1 MQVDR
6 QYFIQLLHT
15 SHCPVCTERA
25 PTLLLARHTSNC
37 TRTGEILELYPSQHC
52 ERKIESCFPTLA
64 HTSVSYP
71 TKPFL
76 QLEARWVERNPVS
89 KHCILPKDPTQLLW
103 PVLEQEYSALKAPTL
118 RPLKMYISSLIIKQF
133 IPLYRINAL
142 MNQGSSLPKCESQVV
157 GKCLTQMKETPY
169 SVSFTTRRYSTIR
182 TLELPCN
189 YIEHCRKRQIPG
201 ICVQIPH
208 TILPRRLVLQLCYL

>member
-1 MQVDR
+1 M
-6 QYFIQLLHT
+6 
-15 SHCPVCTERA
+15 CTERA

-52 ERKIESCFPTLA
+52 ERKIDSCFHTLA

-89 KHCILPKDPTQLLW
+89 THCVLPKDPTQLLW

-118 RPLKMYISSLIIKQF
+118 RPLKMYISSLLIKTVYTLVQ
-133 IPLYRINAL
+133 
-142 MNQGSSLPKCESQVV
+142 NQCTYES
-157 GKCLTQMKETPY
+157 GKL
-169 SVSFTTRRYSTIR
+169 STEIR
-182 TLELPCN
+182 SPSCGKMSNSNERNTLLNLLHNKKIFC
-189 YIEHCRKRQIPG
+189 H
-201 ICVQIPH
+201 
-208 TILPRRLVLQLCYL
+208 